1 MNLRAAQSGVALI
14 MVLWILLL
22 VTISSSAFTLM
33 SRMDQLEA
41 HTVLW
46 STRARLA
53 AEAGLNMAVLGLRDP
68 EDEQRW
74 VPDGRPYEI
83 LFDDAT
89 IEIMVT
95 DERGKVNINS
105 ANEETLIRL
114 FVSNGLDDAQA
125 EQLAAAVLDW
135 TDEDELVRPSGA
147 EEGEYT
153 SAGYQ
158 VGPANREFI
167 MVEELLQVLGL
178 PWEVYQKMEP
188 GLTVWSDDKLPNAA
202 YAPVESLLALPDMS
216 QEDAMNFVEERHSQA
231 GNEALTMTLPNGQVA
246 MARGRGLTYSIVS
259 KATLPNGVW
268 DQIEATIS
276 LGGTED
282 GVPFKILRWQEGF
295 HH

>member
-1 MNLRAAQSGVALI
+1 MKLKGTQSGVALI
-14 MVLWILLL
+14 MVLWVLLL
-22 VTISSSAFTLM
+22 ITISSSAFTLM

-53 AEAGLNMAVLGLRDP
+53 AEAGLNLAVMGLRDP
-68 EDEQRW
+68 EDDQRW
-74 VPDGRPYEI
+74 VPDGRPYE
-83 LFDDAT
+83 LNYDDAV

-95 DERGKVNINS
+95 DERGKVNLNS

-114 FVSNGLDDAQA
+114 FVSNGLEDAQA
-125 EQLAAAVLDW
+125 EELAAAVLDW

-147 EEGEYT
+147 EESEYT

-167 MVEELLQVLGL
+167 MVEELLQVIGL
-178 PWEVYQKMEP
+178 PWELYKKMEP
-188 GLTVWSDDKLPNAA
+188 GLTVWSDDNMPNPA
-202 YAPVESLLALPDMS
+202 YAPVEALLALPDMTE
-216 QEDAMNFVEERHSQA
+216 EDAMNFVEERHSQE
-231 GNEALTMTLPNGQVA
+231 GNEALSITLPNGQVA
-246 MARGRGLTYSIVS
+246 MARGRGSTYSIVS

-268 DQIEATIS
+268 DQIEATIRM
-276 LGGTED
+276 GGAED
-282 GVPFKILRWQEGF
+282 GVPFRILRWQEGF

>member
-1 MNLRAAQSGVALI
+1 LNLRAAQSGVALI

-53 AEAGLNMAVLGLRDP
+53 AEAGLNMAVLGLQDP
-68 EDEQRW
+68 EDEERW

>member
-53 AEAGLNMAVLGLRDP
+53 AEAGLNMAVLGLQDP
-68 EDEQRW
+68 EDEERW

>member
-1 MNLRAAQSGVALI
+1 

-53 AEAGLNMAVLGLRDP
+53 AEAGLNMAVLGLQDP
-68 EDEQRW
+68 EDEERW

-114 FVSNGLDDAQA
+114 FVSNGLDEAQA

-178 PWEVYQKMEP
+178 PWEVYQEMEP

>member
-1 MNLRAAQSGVALI
+1 LNLRAAQSGVALI

>member
-1 MNLRAAQSGVALI
+1 

>member
-1 MNLRAAQSGVALI
+1 LNLRAAQSGVALI

-53 AEAGLNMAVLGLRDP
+53 AEAGLNMAVLGLQDP
-68 EDEQRW
+68 EDEERW

-114 FVSNGLDDAQA
+114 FVSNGLDEAQA

-178 PWEVYQKMEP
+178 PWEVYQEMEP

>member
-1 MNLRAAQSGVALI
+1 

-53 AEAGLNMAVLGLRDP
+53 AEAGLNMAVLGLQDP
-68 EDEQRW
+68 EDEERW

-216 QEDAMNFVEERHSQA
+216 QEDAMNFVEERHSQV